1 MKNTVTK
8 SFINKCLFF
17 LNEVGHKYINATYGV
32 TRFNDFIY
40 ISFQIWDA
48 NETKIIKSFV
58 KTISNY
64 ISFEDMKS
72 SLNKF
77 IEENKELLLC

>member
-1 MKNTVTK
+1 MLSKT
-8 SFINKCLFF
+8 FINKCLFF
-17 LNEVGHKYINATYGV
+17 LNKVGYKYINVSYGV

-48 NETKIIKSFV
+48 NGNKIIKSFV
-58 KTISNY
+58 KTINNY
-64 ISFEDMKS
+64 ILFEDMKS

-77 IEENKELLLC
+77 IEENKELL